1 MTFLTGSTVARA
13 AISRRATLRAA
24 AILCFTTAS
33 ATVLAAC
40 GGSSGK
46 TSSTTA
52 AQSSTAISGGT
63 TTTGAR
69 TTGAATAK
77 SSTSVPINRNGA
89 KLQILVG
96 IDTAG
101 FKLADQVAAAWKTKH
116 PDISVSWVYDPAADD
131 PNKILTMFAGGVP
144 PDVFAIFP
152 APLVVF
158 ASKGVLQPLDPLVKQ
173 DKTDL
178 SDFWPASITMFTW
191 KGTLYGLPRGFANN
205 PGYANLDAFK
215 ELGIPPPPTDFKDTT
230 WTFDHI
236 TQVGKQLTKT
246 ANGRTTRFGT
256 SIQTDLRD
264 SWGPIVWS
272 NGGEWFN
279 TDMTAC
285 TVTETPA
292 VEALQ
297 WLQDLIVKYKVAPR
311 PDQVSELGGSLNM
324 FTASQIGFY
333 TYSGAWLRQTRV
345 AKFNWDYSVTPRGAK
360 GTVVGGGGVAWSIA
374 KATKDLGDA
383 WLLLQHVA
391 SAQTQKTLATVFY
404 PGRRSAAE
412 YLAALDPSLPPK
424 HRQLLIDAMDY
435 VRTDPVHPRWSEINT
450 VITNQLSYLWDGSR
464 PAKEVATQIK
474 SGVDPILQ
482 GKV

>member
-1 MTFLTGSTVARA
+1 MGTV
-13 AISRRATLRAA
+13 SRRGILRALA
-24 AILCFTTAS
+24 ALNLTLVG

-40 GGSSGK
+40 GQSNATAASTAAGGGTAGSASVA
-46 TSSTTA
+46 TASTASHVATTA
-52 AQSSTAISGGT
+52 VALP
-63 TTTGAR
+63 
-69 TTGAATAK
+69 AATAV
-77 SSTSVPINRNGA
+77 SRNGA

-101 FKLADQVAAAWKTKH
+101 FKLADQVAAAWKAKH
-116 PDISVSWVYDPAADD
+116 PDITVSWVYDPAADNPD
-131 PNKILTMFAGGVP
+131 KILTMFAGGDP

-158 ASKGVLQPLDPLVKQ
+158 ANKGVLQPLDPLVKQ

-178 SDFWPASITMFTW
+178 SDFWPASIKMFTW
-191 KGTLYGLPRGFANN
+191 KDALYGVPRGFANN
-205 PGYANLDAFK
+205 PGYVNLDAFK
-215 ELGIPPPPTDFKDTT
+215 EAGIPAPPTDFKDTT

-236 TQVGKQLTKT
+236 IQVAKQLTKT

-256 SIQTDLRD
+256 DVLTDLRD

-279 TDMTAC
+279 TEMTAC
-285 TVTETPA
+285 TVTDAAA
-292 VEALQ
+292 VDALQ
-297 WLQDLIVKYKVAPR
+297 FLQDLITKYKVAPLSA
-311 PDQVSELGGSLNM
+311 QTAELGGDLSM
-324 FTASQIGFY
+324 FTANQVGFY
-333 TYSGAWLRQTRV
+333 TYSGAWLRQTRA
-345 AKFNWDYSVTPRGAK
+345 AKFNWDYCVTPRGAK

-374 KATKDLGDA
+374 KATKDLKNS

-391 SAQTQKTLATVFY
+391 DAQTQKTLATVFY

-412 YLAALDPSLPPK
+412 YLAGLDPTLPPQ
-424 HRQLLIDAMDY
+424 HRQVLIEAMDY

-450 VITNQLSYLWDGSR
+450 AITKQLSYLWDGSH
-464 PAKEVATQIK
+464 PAKQVAGQIK
-474 SGVDPILQ
+474 ATVDPILQ